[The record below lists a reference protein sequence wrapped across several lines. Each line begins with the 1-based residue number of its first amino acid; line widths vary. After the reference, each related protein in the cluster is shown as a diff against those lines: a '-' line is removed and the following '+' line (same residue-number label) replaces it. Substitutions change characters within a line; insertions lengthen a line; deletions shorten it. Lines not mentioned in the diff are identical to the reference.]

1 MVRFSTLA
9 ILVVGLAVTPV
20 AAQAFQQISQKAT
33 ATRAQQGERLICRY
47 VDETGS
53 VARRRRQCFTRT
65 EWDRI
70 AEAAR
75 ANGTRMMSDHAAG
88 MTSN

>member
-1 MVRFSTLA
+1 MKISTMVM
-9 ILVVGLAVTPV
+9 LVAGLAFTPV
-20 AAQAFQQISQKAT
+20 AAQAFQQVSTKAT
-33 ATRAQQGERLICRY
+33 AARQAQGERLICRY
-47 VDETGS
+47 VQETGS
-53 VARRRRQCFTRT
+53 VARRRRQCFTRA

-75 ANGTRMMSDHAAG
+75 ANGTRMMSDHASG

>member
-1 MVRFSTLA
+1 MRFSTLA
-9 ILVVGLAVTPV
+9 ILVTGLAVTPV
-20 AAQAFQQISQKAT
+20 AASAFQQVSEKAAAARQT
-33 ATRAQQGERLICRY
+33 QGERLICRY
-47 VDETGS
+47 VQETGS

-75 ANGTRMMSDHAAG
+75 ANGTRMMSDHASG

>member
-1 MVRFSTLA
+1 MRKATLA
-9 ILVVGLAVTPV
+9 MLALGLIATPF
-20 AAQAFQQISQKAT
+20 AAQAFQQISAKAT
-33 ATRAQQGERLICRY
+33 SDRRAKGERLICRY

-53 VARRRRQCFTRT
+53 VARRRRQCFTPT

-75 ANGTRMMSDHAAG
+75 ARGQRLTSDTAG
-88 MTSN
+88 QIAGN

>member
-1 MVRFSTLA
+1 VRISTLA
-9 ILVVGLAVTPV
+9 LLVTGMAITPV
-20 AAQAFQQISQKAT
+20 AAQAFQQVSQKAS
-33 ATRAQQGERLICRY
+33 AARQQQGERLICRY
-47 VDETGS
+47 VQETGS

-75 ANGTRMMSDHAAG
+75 ANGTRMMSDHASG